1 MCCELVNVGK
11 CVDTGIALVEKKC
24 SFFVHYLYFL
34 SKIRIQARTRN
45 LNQTDDKNNRFSFKL
60 SLNTFP

>member
-24 SFFVHYLYFL
+24 SFFCSLL
-34 SKIRIQARTRN
+34 I
-45 LNQTDDKNNRFSFKL
+45 FS
-60 SLNTFP
+60 